1 MSNIDASLSP
11 IASGEHAGKVS
22 VAGLRTQLFTAKNE
36 ITAIQA
42 QIAALAM
49 QDAQIV
55 DDIDALT
62 TQANALGQQ
71 INNLSLAIDAKAS
84 AAQGALA
91 DSALQPDDIGVSVQA
106 HDANTA
112 KLNLPQTYTA
122 TAGRIAT
129 VGDGTGAID
138 ITGTTI
144 TLDLTKA
151 VFFDLGVLTA
161 ATGYTLATPIGIT
174 AFKSIN
180 GWIKVTQPVAGAAA
194 TLAYAAAWK
203 TSGGVAP
210 ALSAVNNK
218 TDFLD
223 ISSYSAAQVRLALS
237 KDW

>member
-11 IASGEHAGKVS
+11 IASGEHAGKIS
-22 VAGLRTQLFTAKNE
+22 VAGLRAQLFIAKNE
-36 ITAIQA
+36 ITAIHA

-49 QDAQIV
+49 QDTQIV

-62 TQANALGQQ
+62 TQADALVQQ
-71 INNLSLAIDAKAS
+71 INNLSLEIDAKAS

-106 HDANTA
+106 HDVNTA
-112 KLNLPQTYTA
+112 KFNLPQTYTA

-161 ATGYTLATPIGIT
+161 ATGYTLAAPVGI
-174 AFKSIN
+174 ADLKSIN
-180 GWIKVTQPVAGAAA
+180 GWIKVTQPAAGAAA

-203 TSGGVAP
+203 TSGGVSP
-210 ALSAVNNK
+210 ALSTTNNHE
-218 TDFLD
+218 DFFD
-223 ISSYSAAQVRLALS
+223 ISSYSATKVRLALS
-237 KDW
+237 KNW